1 MILLPAELA
10 DVLKT
15 VQNNENGKDIFFPD
29 GNEDL
34 IADLAAAWDR
44 WNEAADG
51 HVQGIVQ
58 AAQRAM
64 ASMSGPAADSFAQYL
79 QKFAS
84 GAGSHVAT
92 TLQAGQAIAQSLHGA
107 VQAVT
112 GTKNEMIRE
121 LQYAKEYMASHPA
134 GKKSDIAQSEGVK
147 QAAAV
152 YHQYIGQVGSNVD
165 GMLRQS
171 AGHIT
176 DMTGMAKT
184 CALNSS
190 NGGGAGAG
198 GPAGGPGTG
207 LDGLTPPPGAD
218 GGAGSGPGGSG
229 ADAGGLGSGAGSSG
243 AGGPGGLGPHS
254 GGAGL
259 GKGKTPTIQPFKPL
273 TPAMPT
279 VPDFTSGSGK
289 LPVYSPLPLSPSG
302 GLSLAGLSGLDT
314 GSALG
319 GGSGSGALSP
329 FGGAGGGAGGG
340 AFGLGGSGSALAGG
354 TVGAAA
360 NGLGGAASAVGRAGA
375 GLLSAAGSGRGAGP
389 GGTAAGA
396 HGPGGMGGGGRGGAG
411 KDGKKGNRFLSPS
424 RFGAEIEDEDLPK
437 TDRGILGQAAETD
450 PRDRKWQQARRR
462 WLDDARADG
471 ALTDPGTEAAPAE
484 TPVTP
489 ASENDALALLAGVL
503 RGTDDTD
510 GTADDG
516 PAGPGDTATAVGG
529 EGARTQD
536 ATTTQA
542 ADRDDAYLDR
552 ARTAAA
558 RRGHPDAPA
567 VPDVATTS
575 TASTTPAAPT
585 AAAEAKPAP
594 IREEGGYQVPSPFL
608 RAALTRLAAPTD

>member
-207 LDGLTPPPGAD
+207 LDGLTPPPVRTA
-218 GGAGSGPGGSG
+218 AR
-229 ADAGGLGSGAGSSG
+229 
-243 AGGPGGLGPHS
+243 
-254 GGAGL
+254 
-259 GKGKTPTIQPFKPL
+259 
-273 TPAMPT
+273 
-279 VPDFTSGSGK
+279 
-289 LPVYSPLPLSPSG
+289 
-302 GLSLAGLSGLDT
+302 
-314 GSALG
+314 
-319 GGSGSGALSP
+319 
-329 FGGAGGGAGGG
+329 
-340 AFGLGGSGSALAGG
+340 
-354 TVGAAA
+354 AAA
-360 NGLGGAASAVGRAGA
+360 PAAAARTLVASAPGRAAPGRAGP
-375 GLLSAAGSGRGAGP
+375 AAS
-389 GGTAAGA
+389 
-396 HGPGGMGGGGRGGAG
+396 
-411 KDGKKGNRFLSPS
+411 
-424 RFGAEIEDEDLPK
+424 
-437 TDRGILGQAAETD
+437 
-450 PRDRKWQQARRR
+450 
-462 WLDDARADG
+462 
-471 ALTDPGTEAAPAE
+471 
-484 TPVTP
+484 V
-489 ASENDALALLAGVL
+489 
-503 RGTDDTD
+503 
-510 GTADDG
+510 
-516 PAGPGDTATAVGG
+516 
-529 EGARTQD
+529 
-536 ATTTQA
+536 
-542 ADRDDAYLDR
+542 
-552 ARTAAA
+552 RTAAA
-558 RRGHPDAPA
+558 RAWARARRPRSSRSSRSPRRCR
-567 VPDVATTS
+567 PSPTS
-575 TASTTPAAPT
+575 LPAAASCRSTPPSRS
-585 AAAEAKPAP
+585 AQV
-594 IREEGGYQVPSPFL
+594 GG
-608 RAALTRLAAPTD
+608 

>member
-34 IADLAAAWDR
+34 IAELAAAWDR

-84 GAGSHVAT
+84 GDGSHVAT

-121 LQYAKEYMASHPA
+121 LQYAKEYMAAHPA

-171 AGHIT
+171 ADHIT
-176 DMTGMAKT
+176 EMTGMAKT
-184 CALNSS
+184 CALNGG

-198 GPAGGPGTG
+198 GAGAGGPGTG
-207 LDGLTPPPGAD
+207 LDGITPPPGAD
-218 GGAGSGPGGSG
+218 GGAGSGLGGSG
-229 ADAGGLGSGAGSSG
+229 LDGGGAGAGAGGAGS
-243 AGGPGGLGPHS
+243 GGPGGLGPHG

-259 GKGKTPTIQPFKPL
+259 GKGKTPAIQPFKPL

-302 GLSLAGLSGLDT
+302 GLSLAGLSGLDS

-354 TVGAAA
+354 TAGVAS
-360 NGLGGAASAVGRAGA
+360 GLGGAASAVGRAGA

-389 GGTAAGA
+389 GGTAGGA

-411 KDGKKGNRFLSPS
+411 KDGKKGNRFLSPT

-437 TDRGILGQAAETD
+437 TDCGILGQAAETD

-471 ALTDPGTEAAPAE
+471 ALTAPETEAAPAE

-489 ASENDALALLAGVL
+489 ASESDALALLTGVL
-503 RGTDDTD
+503 RGTDDT
-510 GTADDG
+510 AEDG
-516 PAGPGDTATAVGG
+516 PDGPGDTATAVGG
-529 EGARTQD
+529 ESARTQD
-536 ATTTQA
+536 ATTSPAT
-542 ADRDDAYLDR
+542 DRDDAYLDR

-575 TASTTPAAPT
+575 TSATSATPAA

>member
-34 IADLAAAWDR
+34 IAELAAAWDR

-92 TLQAGQAIAQSLHGA
+92 TLQAGQGIAQSLHGA
-107 VQAVT
+107 AQAVT

-171 AGHIT
+171 ADHIT
-176 DMTGMAKT
+176 EMTGMAKT
-184 CALNSS
+184 CALNGS

-218 GGAGSGPGGSG
+218 GGAGSGSGGSG
-229 ADAGGLGSGAGSSG
+229 LDGGGAGGGAAGGAGGAGS
-243 AGGPGGLGPHS
+243 GGPGGLGQH

-259 GKGKTPTIQPFKPL
+259 GRGKTPAIQPFKPL

-279 VPDFTSGSGK
+279 IPDFTSGSGK

-302 GLSLAGLSGLDT
+302 GLSLAGLSGPDT

-340 AFGLGGSGSALAGG
+340 AFGLGGSGGALAGG
-354 TVGAAA
+354 TAGAAA

-471 ALTDPGTEAAPAE
+471 ALTAPETEAAPAE

-516 PAGPGDTATAVGG
+516 PGDTATAAGG

-536 ATTTQA
+536 ATTTSA
-542 ADRDDAYLDR
+542 TDRDDAYLDR

-567 VPDVATTS
+567 APDVATTS
-575 TASTTPAAPT
+575 TTTSVTPT
-585 AAAEAKPAP
+585 AAAAEAKPAP